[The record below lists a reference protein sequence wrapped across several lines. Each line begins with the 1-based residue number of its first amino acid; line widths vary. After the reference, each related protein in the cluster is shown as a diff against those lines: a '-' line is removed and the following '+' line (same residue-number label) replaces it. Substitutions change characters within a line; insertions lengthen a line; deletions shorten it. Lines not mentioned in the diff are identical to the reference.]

1 MEETKSIIKGV
12 KAEEKKAEV
21 KAPATVTVKAE
32 EKKAEKAAA
41 PKKEVKK
48 AETKKT
54 TTTRKTAAKTTTK
67 KAAAPKKAAAK
78 TAPAEK
84 KVNMVLQ
91 FGGNEYNTDDILEK
105 IKADIQAETGR
116 KTYKTLD
123 IYVKPEDKIAY
134 YVVNGKPGSVPL

>member
-12 KAEEKKAEV
+12 KVEEKKADV
-21 KAPATVTVKAE
+21 KAPAAVTVKAE
-32 EKKAEKAAA
+32 EKKAEKVV

-54 TTTRKTAAKTTTK
+54 TTARKTATKTTTK
-67 KAAAPKKAAAK
+67 KAAAPKKAAK
-78 TAPAEK
+78 TAAAEK